1 MPRKKKKS
9 KNKKQKKD
17 VEYDK
22 DKAGSYSISELEAF
36 SETLLQE
43 VEVIDQELKARQS
56 EREMYSEVSDL
67 LNIEKVLSALYEA
80 KSTVLLN
87 FSHISLDLSR
97 QHRELDQQRAK
108 EKIKDME
115 VKLRNELEA
124 KMENLKNR
132 VIQQNKT

>member
-43 VEVIDQELKARQS
+43 LEVIDQELKARQS

-80 KSTVLLN
+80 KSTGPNPNPKEPYLTLTLTVTLN
-87 FSHISLDLSR
+87 LTLTC
-97 QHRELDQQRAK
+97 LA
-108 EKIKDME
+108 
-115 VKLRNELEA
+115 
-124 KMENLKNR
+124 
-132 VIQQNKT
+132 